1 MTFEQATLLAISA
14 VTTALCFLFNII
26 RLRSEACEKWR
37 AEKEPIITA
46 MAQRLGLAE
55 GVATIVNACSVKDC
69 PFSGKLDT
77 PYSLNPKEDQQ
88 KQNPKRP

>member
-1 MTFEQATLLAISA
+1 MTLEQASIASLSA
-14 VTTALCFLFNII
+14 VTGALCFLAKLIWN
-26 RLRSEACEKWR
+26 RSVACEQWR
-37 AEKEPIITA
+37 NEKEPIITA

-77 PYSLNPKEDQQ
+77 SYSLNPKEDHQ
-88 KQNPKRP
+88 KQNQKRL

>member
-37 AEKEPIITA
+37 AEKEPIITE
-46 MAQRLGLAE
+46 MAERLGIAQ
-55 GVATIVNACSVKDC
+55 GVANFVNSCSIEGC
-69 PFSGKLDT
+69 PFKGKLPDSSYPLT
-77 PYSLNPKEDQQ
+77 PKGKES
-88 KQNPKRP
+88 PPP